1 MTQIHPHSLWIGHA
15 GEGRDTSRLVDTGIE
30 ALVNLA
36 AEERFD
42 LPPREFLSLRFPL
55 IDGTG
60 NRPAWL
66 ELAITTVAGL
76 LELRI
81 PTLVACGAGMS
92 RAPTIAAAAL
102 ALAFHESPESC
113 LQDVASQHPADVS
126 PGLWEEVKAVLD
138 RKGLQQ
144 G

>member
-15 GEGRDTSRLVDTGIE
+15 SEGRDSSSLADAGIE

-60 NRPAWL
+60 NRSAWL
-66 ELAITTVAGL
+66 ELAMTSVASL
-76 LELRI
+76 IELKI
-81 PTLVACGAGMS
+81 PTIVACSAGMS
-92 RAPTIAAAAL
+92 RAPTIVAAAL
-102 ALAFHESPESC
+102 ALALHKTPEDR

-126 PGLWEEVKAVLD
+126 PGLWDEVKAVLE
-138 RKGLQQ
+138 RKGL
-144 G
+144 

>member
-15 GEGRDTSRLVDTGIE
+15 GEGRDISSLADAGIE

-42 LPPREFLSLRFPL
+42 FPPREFLSLRFPL

-66 ELAITTVAGL
+66 ELAITTVASL
-76 LELRI
+76 IELRI
-81 PTLVACGAGMS
+81 PTIVACGAGMS

-102 ALAFHESPESC
+102 ALAMHKSPEGC
-113 LQDVASQHPADVS
+113 LQDVASQHPTDVS
-126 PGLWEEVKAVLD
+126 PGLWDEVKAVLD
-138 RKGLQQ
+138 SKGL
-144 G
+144 

>member
-1 MTQIHPHSLWIGHA
+1 MTQIHPHSVWIGHA
-15 GEGRDTSRLVDTGIE
+15 GEGRDSSSLADAGIE

-36 AEERFD
+36 AEARFD

-66 ELAITTVAGL
+66 ELAITSVASL

-81 PTLVACGAGMS
+81 PTIVTCGAGMS
-92 RAPTIAAAAL
+92 RAPSIVAAAL
-102 ALAFHESPESC
+102 ALALHKSPEAC

-126 PGLWEEVKAVLD
+126 PGLWEDVKAVLD
-138 RKGLQQ
+138 MKGL
-144 G
+144 

>member
-15 GEGRDTSRLVDTGIE
+15 GEGRDASSLADAGIE

-36 AEERFD
+36 AEERFE

-60 NRPAWL
+60 NRSAWL
-66 ELAITTVAGL
+66 ELAITTVASL
-76 LELRI
+76 LALKI
-81 PTLVACGAGMS
+81 PTIVACGAGMS

-102 ALAFHESPESC
+102 ALTLHKSPEGC
-113 LQDVASQHPADVS
+113 LQDVASQHPTDVS
-126 PGLWEEVKAVLD
+126 PGLWDEVKAVLD
-138 RKGLQQ
+138 SKGL
-144 G
+144 